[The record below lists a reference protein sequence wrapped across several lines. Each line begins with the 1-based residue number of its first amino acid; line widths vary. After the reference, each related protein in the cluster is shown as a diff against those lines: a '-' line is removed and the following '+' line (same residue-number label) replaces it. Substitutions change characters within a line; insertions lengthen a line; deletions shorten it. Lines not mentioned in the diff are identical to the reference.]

1 MHQHRL
7 EQPLM
12 AISPNEPTLGATAT
26 EIASEEWHT
35 YLFNRA
41 SWGAIIAGVVAALV
55 VQLLLNLL
63 GIGLGAAALS
73 AANPAETPDASTFSI
88 GAGLWWTLSG
98 IIASFCG
105 GVVAGRLCGVPKVS
119 TARWHGFVAWCVTTL
134 AIFYLLTNA
143 LSGVVGGSLS
153 ALGNTLGGVARST
166 ASAVSGA
173 VQGADTGGLEAQVRS
188 LVNPSDTQSIQN
200 SLVRYIRA
208 SVSGDQQAATA
219 ARDEAVNGLARVANI
234 SPEEAR
240 NRVNQAEQQYRQ
252 TVDQAK
258 QQATRAAEAARR
270 SASRA
275 GIFGFI
281 ALVLGA
287 IAAWFGG
294 GIGTP
299 RQATTAFTTGRAV

>member
-1 MHQHRL
+1 
-7 EQPLM
+7 M
-12 AISPNEPTLGATAT
+12 AISPNEPTLGSPAA
-26 EIASEEWHT
+26 EIVSEEWHT

-41 SWGAIIAGVVAALV
+41 SWGAIVAGVVAALV
-55 VQLLLNLL
+55 IQLLLNLL
-63 GIGLGAAALS
+63 GIGIGAASLS
-73 AANPAETPDASTFSI
+73 AANSTDNPDASTFSI
-88 GAGLWWTLSG
+88 GAGIWWTLSG
-98 IIASFCG
+98 IIASFGG
-105 GVVAGRLCGVPKVS
+105 GVVAGRLCGTAKVN
-119 TARWHGFVAWCVTTL
+119 TARWHGFIAWCVTTL
-134 AIFYLLTNA
+134 VIFYLLTSA
-143 LSGVVGGSLS
+143 LGGIVGGSLS
-153 ALGNTLGGVARST
+153 ALGNTIGGTARSA
-166 ASAVSGA
+166 ASVVSGA
-173 VQGADTGGLEAQVRS
+173 AQVADTGGLEAQIRS

-219 ARDEAVNGLARVANI
+219 ARDDAVNGLARVANI

-252 TVDQAK
+252 TVEQAK
-258 QQATRAAEAARR
+258 LQARR
-270 SASRA
+270 AIDVARRNASRA

-299 RQATTAFTTGRAV
+299 RSLLGLKTNVWPS

>member
-1 MHQHRL
+1 
-7 EQPLM
+7 M
-12 AISPNEPTLGATAT
+12 AISPNEPTIGSP
-26 EIASEEWHT
+26 ASEIVSDEWHT

-41 SWGAIIAGVVAALV
+41 SWGAIVAGVVAALV
-55 VQLLLNLL
+55 IQLLLNLL
-63 GIGLGAAALS
+63 GIGVGAASLGAA
-73 AANPAETPDASTFSI
+73 NPVDNPDASTFSI
-88 GAGLWWTLSG
+88 GAGIWWTLSG

-105 GVVAGRLCGVPKVS
+105 GVVAGRLCGAAKVN

-134 AIFYLLTNA
+134 VIFYLLTSA
-143 LSGVVGGSLS
+143 LGGIVGGSLS
-153 ALGNTLGGVARST
+153 ALGNTLGGAARSA

-173 VQGADTGGLEAQVRS
+173 VQSVDTGGLEAQVRS

-208 SVSGDQQAATA
+208 SVGGDQQAANA
-219 ARDEAVNGLARVANI
+219 ARDDAVNGLARVANI

-252 TVDQAK
+252 TVEQAK
-258 QQATRAAEAARR
+258 QQATHAADVARR
-270 SASRA
+270 NAARA

-299 RQATTAFTTGRAV
+299 RQAVALG

>member
-1 MHQHRL
+1 
-7 EQPLM
+7 M
-12 AISPNEPTLGATAT
+12 AISPNEPTIGSPAT
-26 EIASEEWHT
+26 EIISDEWHT

-41 SWGAIIAGVVAALV
+41 SWGAIVAGVVAALV
-55 VQLLLNLL
+55 IQLLLNLL
-63 GIGLGAAALS
+63 GIGVGAASLS
-73 AANPAETPDASTFSI
+73 VANPVDNPDASTFSI
-88 GAGLWWTLSG
+88 GAGIWWTLSG

-105 GVVAGRLCGVPKVS
+105 GVVAGRLCGAAKVN

-134 AIFYLLTNA
+134 VIFYLLTSA
-143 LSGVVGGSLS
+143 LGGIVGGSLS
-153 ALGNTLGGVARST
+153 ALGNTLGGAART
-166 ASAVSGA
+166 ATSAVSGA

-208 SVSGDQQAATA
+208 SVSGDQQAANA
-219 ARDEAVNGLARVANI
+219 ARDDAVNGLARAANI

-252 TVDQAK
+252 TVEQAK
-258 QQATRAAEAARR
+258 QQATHAADVARR
-270 SASRA
+270 NAARA

-299 RQATTAFTTGRAV
+299 PQAVALGRP

>member
-1 MHQHRL
+1 
-7 EQPLM
+7 M
-12 AISPNEPTLGATAT
+12 AIRPDEPTIGSPAT

-41 SWGAIIAGVVAALV
+41 SWGAIVAGVVAALV

-63 GIGLGAAALS
+63 GIGVGAGLLS
-73 AANPAETPDASTFSI
+73 AANPVDNPDAGTFSI
-88 GAGLWWTLSG
+88 GAGIWWTLSG

-105 GVVAGRLCGVPKVS
+105 GVVAGRLCGAAKLN

-134 AIFYLLTNA
+134 VIVYLLTSA
-143 LSGVVGGSLS
+143 IGGIVGGSLS
-153 ALGNTLGGVARST
+153 ALGNTLGGAARSAT
-166 ASAVSGA
+166 SAVSGA

-188 LVNPSDTQSIQN
+188 LVNPSDTQTLQN

-208 SVSGDQQAATA
+208 SLSGDQQAANA
-219 ARDEAVNGLARVANI
+219 SRDDAFNGLARVANI

-252 TVDQAK
+252 TVEEAK
-258 QQATRAAEAARR
+258 QQATRAAEVARR
-270 SASRA
+270 NASRA

-281 ALVLGA
+281 ALALGA
-287 IAAWFGG
+287 VAAWFGG
-294 GIGTP
+294 GIGTA
-299 RQATTAFTTGRAV
+299 RQALSLGRAEGAIYPPRS

>member
-1 MHQHRL
+1 
-7 EQPLM
+7 M

-41 SWGAIIAGVVAALV
+41 SWGAIVAGVVATLV

-63 GIGLGAAALS
+63 GIGVGTASLS
-73 AANPAETPDASTFSI
+73 AANPVDNPDASTFSI
-88 GAGLWWTLSG
+88 GAGIWWTLSG

-105 GVVAGRLCGVPKVS
+105 GVVAGRLCGAAKVN

-134 AIFYLLTNA
+134 VIFYLLTSA
-143 LSGVVGGSLS
+143 LGGIVGGSLS
-153 ALGNTLGGVARST
+153 ALGHTLGGTARSA

-173 VQGADTGGLEAQVRS
+173 VQGADTGGLEAQVRN
-188 LVNPSDTQSIQN
+188 LVNPSDTQSVQN
-200 SLVRYIRA
+200 SLMAYIRA
-208 SVSGDQQAATA
+208 SISGDQQAADA
-219 ARDEAVNGLARVANI
+219 ARDQAVNGLARVANI
-234 SPEEAR
+234 SPDEAR
-240 NRVNQAEQQYRQ
+240 NRLNQVEQQSRQ
-252 TVDQAK
+252 ALDQAK
-258 QQATRAAEAARR
+258 QQAVRSAEVARR

-299 RQATTAFTTGRAV
+299 RKATAALETRGHVV

>member
-1 MHQHRL
+1 
-7 EQPLM
+7 M
-12 AISPNEPTLGATAT
+12 AIGPNEPTVGATTT
-26 EIASEEWHT
+26 ESASEEWHT

-63 GIGLGAAALS
+63 GLGVGAASLS
-73 AANPAETPDASTFSI
+73 AANPAENPDASAFSI

-105 GVVAGRLCGVPKVS
+105 GVAAGRLCGAAKVN

-134 AIFYLLTNA
+134 VVFYLLTSA
-143 LSGVVGGSLS
+143 LGGVVGGSLG
-153 ALGNTLGGVARST
+153 ALGNTLGGAARST
-166 ASAVSGA
+166 ASAVSGVA
-173 VQGADTGGLEAQVRS
+173 QGADTGGLEAQVRG
-188 LVNPSDTQSIQN
+188 LVNPSDTQSVQN
-200 SLVRYIRA
+200 SLLAYIRA
-208 SVSGDQQAATA
+208 SATGDQRAADA
-219 ARDEAVNGLARVANI
+219 ARDQAVNGLARVANI

-240 NRVNQAEQQYRQ
+240 NRLNQVEQQYRQ
-252 TVDQAK
+252 TLEQAR
-258 QQATRAAEAARR
+258 QQATRAAEASRQTV
-270 SASRA
+270 SRA

-281 ALVLGA
+281 ALLLGA

-299 RQATTAFTTGRAV
+299 RQVTAAFDTRGRAV

>member
-1 MHQHRL
+1 
-7 EQPLM
+7 M
-12 AISPNEPTLGATAT
+12 AITPNKSTLGGLAT
-26 EIASEEWHT
+26 EAASEEWHT

-41 SWGAIIAGVVAALV
+41 SWGAIVAGVVAALV
-55 VQLLLNLL
+55 IQLLLNLL
-63 GIGLGAAALS
+63 GIGIGAASFS
-73 AANPAETPDASTFSI
+73 AANPVENPDASTFSV
-88 GAGLWWTLSG
+88 GAGIWWTLSG

-105 GVVAGRLCGVPKVS
+105 GVVAGRLCGAAKVN

-134 AIFYLLTNA
+134 VIFYLLTSA
-143 LSGVVGGSLS
+143 LGGIVGGSLS
-153 ALGNTLGGVARST
+153 ALGNTLGGAARSAT
-166 ASAVSGA
+166 SAVSGA

-188 LVNPSDTQSIQN
+188 LVNPSDTQTVQN

-208 SVSGDQQAATA
+208 SVTGDQQAANA
-219 ARDEAVNGLARVANI
+219 ARDDAINGLARIANV

-240 NRVNQAEQQYRQ
+240 NRLNQAEQQYRQ
-252 TVDQAK
+252 TVEQTK
-258 QQATRAAEAARR
+258 QQATRAVEVARR
-270 SASRA
+270 NASRA

-299 RQATTAFTTGRAV
+299 RQAMSLASREGAI

>member
-12 AISPNEPTLGATAT
+12 AISPNEPTLAATAT

-41 SWGAIIAGVVAALV
+41 SWGAIVAGVVAALV

-63 GIGLGAAALS
+63 GIGVGAASLS
-73 AANPAETPDASTFSI
+73 AANPVDNPDASTFSI

-105 GVVAGRLCGVPKVS
+105 GVVAGRLCGAAKVN

-134 AIFYLLTNA
+134 VIFYLLTSA
-143 LSGVVGGSLS
+143 LGGIVGGSLS
-153 ALGNTLGGVARST
+153 ALGNTLGGAARSA

-208 SVSGDQQAATA
+208 SVSGDQQAANA
-219 ARDEAVNGLARVANI
+219 ARDDAVNGLARAANI

-240 NRVNQAEQQYRQ
+240 NRVNQVEQQYRQ
-252 TVDQAK
+252 TLDQAK
-258 QQATRAAEAARR
+258 QQATRAAEVSRQT
-270 SASRA
+270 ASRA
-275 GIFGFI
+275 GFFGFI

-287 IAAWFGG
+287 IAAWYGG
-294 GIGTP
+294 GVETP
-299 RQATTAFTTGRAV
+299 HQIAAALGVKRT

>member
-1 MHQHRL
+1 
-7 EQPLM
+7 M
-12 AISPNEPTLGATAT
+12 AISPNQPTVGATAT
-26 EIASEEWHT
+26 GITSEEWHT

-63 GIGLGAAALS
+63 GIGVGAASLS
-73 AANPAETPDASTFSI
+73 AANLAENPGASTFSI

-105 GVVAGRLCGVPKVS
+105 GVVAGRLCGVTRLN
-119 TARWHGFVAWCVTTL
+119 TARWHGFVTWCVTTL
-134 AIFYLLTNA
+134 VIFYLLTNA

-188 LVNPSDTQSIQN
+188 LVNPSDTQSVQN
-200 SLVRYIRA
+200 NVLAYIRA
-208 SVSGDQQAATA
+208 SAADDQQAANA
-219 ARDEAVNGLARVANI
+219 ARDQAVNDLARIANI
-234 SPEEAR
+234 SPDEAR
-240 NRVNQAEQQYRQ
+240 NRLNQVEQRYRQ
-252 TVDQAK
+252 TLDQAK
-258 QQATRAAEAARR
+258 QQATRAAEVSRQT
-270 SASRA
+270 ASRA
-275 GIFGFI
+275 GFFGFI

-294 GIGTP
+294 GIGASG
-299 RQATTAFTTGRAV
+299 QVTAVLGIKGRGV

>member
-1 MHQHRL
+1 
-7 EQPLM
+7 M
-12 AISPNEPTLGATAT
+12 AISPNEPTIGSPAT
-26 EIASEEWHT
+26 EIISDEWHT

-41 SWGAIIAGVVAALV
+41 SWGAIVAGVVAALV
-55 VQLLLNLL
+55 IQLLLNLL
-63 GIGLGAAALS
+63 GIGVGAASLS
-73 AANPAETPDASTFSI
+73 VANPVDNPDASTFSI
-88 GAGLWWTLSG
+88 GAGIWWTLSG

-105 GVVAGRLCGVPKVS
+105 GVVAGRLCGAAKVN

-134 AIFYLLTNA
+134 VIFYLLTSA
-143 LSGVVGGSLS
+143 LGGIVGGSLS
-153 ALGNTLGGVARST
+153 ALGNTLGGAART
-166 ASAVSGA
+166 ATSAVSGA

-208 SVSGDQQAATA
+208 SVSGDQQAANA
-219 ARDEAVNGLARVANI
+219 ARDDAVNGLARVANI

-252 TVDQAK
+252 TVEQAK
-258 QQATRAAEAARR
+258 QQATHAADVARR
-270 SASRA
+270 NAARA

-299 RQATTAFTTGRAV
+299 RQAVALRP